1 MRSIYVL
8 LIVALLSS
16 SCKKSERTLIG
27 AWQSYKIEYYNT
39 DGSPMINDGKE
50 VDRVTDN
57 DKYTYIFHSDGS
69 VQIDD
74 ITGSF
79 EVHESDIIISI
90 DNQTH
95 RGIYD
100 ISGAEMKIIYDNYMS
115 IDNLRCVIYLTSK

>member
-27 AWQSYKIEYYNT
+27 VWQSYKTEYHKT
-39 DGSPMINDGKE
+39 DGSPIIKDGEE
-50 VDRVTDN
+50 VDRVTYN

-74 ITGSF
+74 LTGSF
-79 EVHESDIIISI
+79 EVHESDISISI
-90 DNQTH
+90 DSQTH
-95 RGIYD
+95 RGVYD
-100 ISGAEMKIIYDNYMS
+100 ISGRNMKIIYNNYMS